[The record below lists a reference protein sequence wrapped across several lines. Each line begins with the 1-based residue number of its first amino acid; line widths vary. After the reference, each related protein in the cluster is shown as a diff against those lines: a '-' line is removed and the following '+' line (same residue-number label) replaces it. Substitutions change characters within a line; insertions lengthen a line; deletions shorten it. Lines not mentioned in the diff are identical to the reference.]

1 MQIAYHLGV
10 HCTDDDLLVTTLHRN
25 AAPLAEAGIEVPDP
39 NSYRSLIRDAAARLN
54 GLPATTEF
62 QDALLDH
69 MLENDDPDR
78 LVLSWENFLA
88 FPTWAVRGAFYRS
101 AGERMRAI
109 TGIFPDHDAEF
120 FLAVRNPATF
130 LPELFRR
137 QRETSYEGFIRGT
150 DPEGLRWSDTLR
162 DIRAANPDVPITVWA
177 DEDSPLVWPEVL
189 QAVADLPEGVQLDG
203 TNDLLASLMTTRGLG
218 RMTSYMNARPPA
230 SILDRRRIVTAY
242 LERFGRPEA
251 LEVNVSLPGW
261 TAEMVARMTENYERD
276 LAIIATLPDV
286 TMIEA

>member
-1 MQIAYHLGV
+1 M
-10 HCTDDDLLVTTLHRN
+10 
-25 AAPLAEAGIEVPDP
+25 
-39 NSYRSLIRDAAARLN
+39 
-54 GLPATTEF
+54 
-62 QDALLDH
+62 
-69 MLENDDPDR
+69 
-78 LVLSWENFLA
+78 
-88 FPTWAVRGAFYRS
+88 
-101 AGERMRAI
+101 
-109 TGIFPDHDAEF
+109 
-120 FLAVRNPATF
+120 
-130 LPELFRR
+130 
-137 QRETSYEGFIRGT
+137 
-150 DPEGLRWSDTLR
+150 R

-276 LAIIATLPDV
+276 LAIIATLPEV

>member
-10 HCTDDDLLVTTLHRN
+10 HCTDDDRLVNTLHRN
-25 AAPLAEAGIEVPDP
+25 APALAEAGIEVPDP
-39 NSYRSLIRDAAARLN
+39 ARYRSLIRDAAVRLN
-54 GLPATTEF
+54 GLPATTGF

-69 MLENDDPDR
+69 MLETDDPDR

-109 TGIFPDHDAEF
+109 TGIFPDHEAEF

-137 QRETSYEGFIRGT
+137 QRETSFETFIRGT
-150 DPEGLRWSDTLR
+150 DPETLRWSNTLR
-162 DIRAANPDVPITVWA
+162 DLRAANPDVPITVWA

-189 QAVADLPEGVQLDG
+189 QAVADLPEGMHLEG
-203 TNDLLASLMTTRGLG
+203 TNDLLAALMMPQGMG
-218 RMTSYMNARPPA
+218 RLSRYLASRKPA
-230 SILDRRRIVTAY
+230 TILDRRRIVSTY
-242 LERFGRPEA
+242 LDRFGRPEVM
-251 LEVNVSLPGW
+251 EVDVALPGW
-261 TAEMVARMTENYERD
+261 TAELVSRMTESYERD
-276 LAIIATLPDV
+276 LALIATLPDV
-286 TMIEA
+286 TVIEA